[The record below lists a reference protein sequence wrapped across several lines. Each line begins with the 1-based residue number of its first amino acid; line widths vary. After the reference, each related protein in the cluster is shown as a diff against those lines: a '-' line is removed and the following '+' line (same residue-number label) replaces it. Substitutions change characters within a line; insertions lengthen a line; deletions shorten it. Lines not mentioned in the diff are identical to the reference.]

1 LRRYG
6 SDELRVGGDRSGFL
20 TQSCAGG
27 SGEARSCD
35 AGDHPRVGGRRRR
48 PAMELR
54 LPDLSSRLGRRS
66 PGGGADPVEPCRLSR
81 RGAMASHQRIAG
93 HPSAVL
99 LTNGDVDHVAGLLS
113 LRESQAFALYG
124 TRETLSALAAN
135 TLLDVLNPDLVT
147 RRETVFDRPIELLPG
162 LRATLFPV
170 PGKPPLWLEGPTT
183 VIGALSGSTVGV
195 LLEAGGGRLAYV
207 PGCALVD
214 DELVR
219 RLDGVDA
226 LLFDGTVFHDDDML
240 RAGVGTKTGRRMGH
254 VPMRGPGGS
263 IAGLAGLNVGRR
275 IFVHINNT
283 NPVLVEG
290 SDERRDVEAAGW
302 TVAHDGLR
310 IDLGSP
316 AARRG

>member
-1 LRRYG
+1 MQAIVLG
-6 SDELRVGGDRSGFL
+6 SAAGGGVPQWNCGCRICRLAWAGDPRVAAR
-20 TQSCAGG
+20 TQSSLVVSAD
-27 SGEARSCD
+27 GERWLLINAS
-35 AGDHPRVGGRRRR
+35 
-48 PAMELR
+48 
-54 LPDLSSRLGRRS
+54 PDVR
-66 PGGGADPVEPCRLSR
+66 
-81 RGAMASHQRIAG
+81 QQIAG
-93 HPSAVL
+93 AAPLRPRGGPRHSPIEAVL

-113 LRESQAFALYG
+113 MRESQAFALYG

-135 TLLDVLNPDLVT
+135 ALLDVLNPDLVT
-147 RRETVFDRPIELLPG
+147 RHETVFDRPIELLPG